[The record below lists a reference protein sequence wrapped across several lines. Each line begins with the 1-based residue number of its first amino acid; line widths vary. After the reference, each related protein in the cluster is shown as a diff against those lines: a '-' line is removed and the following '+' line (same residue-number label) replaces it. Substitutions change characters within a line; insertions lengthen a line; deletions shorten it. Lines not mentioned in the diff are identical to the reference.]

1 MVRACDGY
9 LGSSL
14 HWLVVVIPL
23 TDYTPAHGPL
33 MVSPGK
39 HKATRVLPT
48 TNGRT
53 HPISVAAI
61 PAQSDTPG
69 TRPPMVGGVVGV
81 DLLDPE
87 LRRGDMFLFNGFTWH
102 FAAPN
107 QGPATRLGLY
117 MKFRARSAPSSCG
130 PLLFPSAIAAV
141 VPSRLLPYHRRDGTQ
156 TIDRAV
162 WILEDGVSH
171 EICMLANGELPGVD
185 LPSTG
190 VMRQNDTGAWDLANV
205 IGACLDHAG
214 LLAGCDLGWLSW
226 VTVIRLLAHIHL
238 SPVRRILTGP
248 HPAHVRTQDH
258 KFNAGEENEQVVRV
272 YGHISEGSLAGQAA
286 QLARSGVRFAPASAS
301 ATGGAERE
309 WIRCWQESR
318 DVASGVVVRRGFGF
332 PLDRGH
338 EMEGWQ
344 SDDGTGPADEAA
356 SFLVNA
362 DVLKLKGE

>member
-1 MVRACDGY
+1 VVRACDGY

-238 SPVRRILTGP
+238 SPVRRISLDLTLRTFARRITSSTRERRTSRWCVCTGTSLRARSQGRRRSWP
-248 HPAHVRTQDH
+248 GVACGSHQRVPAPLVAQSVSGSA
-258 KFNAGEENEQVVRV
+258 AGR
-272 YGHISEGSLAGQAA
+272 SRAMSLA
-286 QLARSGVRFAPASAS
+286 
-301 ATGGAERE
+301 E
-309 WIRCWQESR
+309 
-318 DVASGVVVRRGFGF
+318 
-332 PLDRGH
+332 
-338 EMEGWQ
+338 
-344 SDDGTGPADEAA
+344 
-356 SFLVNA
+356 
-362 DVLKLKGE
+362 